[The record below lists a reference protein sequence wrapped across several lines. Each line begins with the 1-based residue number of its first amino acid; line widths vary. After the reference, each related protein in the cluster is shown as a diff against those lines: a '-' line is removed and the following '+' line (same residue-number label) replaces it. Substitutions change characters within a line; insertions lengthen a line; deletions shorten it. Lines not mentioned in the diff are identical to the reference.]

1 MNGDDDDGALADH
14 DEGFNDDGP
23 TLRTLA
29 AAIQCWSITNLSA
42 RVRDVGC
49 KAAVGPT
56 LGEAA
61 LAFALP
67 VERIKSAVEW
77 HYWMFL
83 TGDGA
88 DADLVIE
95 HEGE

>member
-42 RVRDVGC
+42 RARDVGW